1 MNDTVD
7 RRLADALRVSIKES
21 HSTER
26 VRIVEISTTRHSRAE
41 GVAKSIKALNHEE
54 HEGHKGKE
62 KLFFVPSWS
71 PSFQNLLRHPRK
83 AAQAPPPDHLPVSQ
97 LNILTKRVF
106 SIEGKVAN
114 SHFAPRSGAQLNIP
128 GIAIS
133 NHLPVTLERNG
144 YPGRLT
150 VVVQPLWIIS

>member
-62 KLFFVPSWS
+62 KLFFVLFVVPFFSE
-71 PSFQNLLRHPRK
+71 PV
-83 AAQAPPPDHLPVSQ
+83 APPPEGGAGHA
-97 LNILTKRVF
+97 TK
-106 SIEGKVAN
+106 
-114 SHFAPRSGAQLNIP
+114 P
-128 GIAIS
+128 S
-133 NHLPVTLERNG
+133 NGEPTQHS
-144 YPGRLT
+144 Y
-150 VVVQPLWIIS
+150 